1 MKICLVLLLTFS
13 LHLINTV
20 ALSAR
25 LVGIRTGK
33 MAASYAVYNI
43 LFLSA
48 RFAYTLQAPLLAK
61 TVEESILTGKGPDNA
76 LFINVCLVAFAGSL
90 TGMFVIPTVQRMMFR
105 AVERAYQ
112 KNSVVHVLW
121 KALSFRTIGHIR
133 SSLRIPSRTNLL
145 QLTRVNDM
153 PLGIIVINAVVSA
166 LLTVSVLS
174 CLYAGYL
181 NPDLRSTSLSLNGFI
196 VGLSTILFMIVV
208 EPHIGII
215 ADKVIQGEYSDAYFR
230 RYLLFVIIARS
241 LGTALGIF
249 LLVPLA
255 HVVVFLAKS
264 VFI

>member
-1 MKICLVLLLTFS
+1 MKIYLVLLLTFS
-13 LHLINTV
+13 LHLINMV

-25 LVGIRTGK
+25 MVGIRTGK
-33 MAASYAVYNI
+33 MAASFAVYNI

-48 RFAYTLQAPLLAK
+48 RFAYTLQAPMLAK
-61 TVEESILTGKGPDNA
+61 TVEESILTGNGPDNA
-76 LFINVCLVAFAGSL
+76 LFMKVCLVAFAGSL
-90 TGMFVIPTVQRMMFR
+90 AGAFFIPTVQRLMYK
-105 AVERAYQ
+105 AVEKAYQ
-112 KNSVVHVLW
+112 KNSVVHILW
-121 KALSFRTIGHIR
+121 AAFSIKTIRHFKD
-133 SSLRIPSRTNLL
+133 SLKIPSRSNLL
-145 QLTRVNDM
+145 RLSDIKDI
-153 PLGIIVINAVVSA
+153 PLGIIAINVVVSA

-196 VGLSTILFMIVV
+196 VGLSTVLFMIVV

-230 RYLLFVIIARS
+230 RYLVFVVIARS